1 MKDKDPI
8 SSFVQESHE
17 ESGPRTK
24 LQMKKEQGT
33 AGFCLKA
40 SGSPAAMKRLA
51 EIMNGIVI
59 VLSKHQLPE
68 EKKTRKRDDNYYGNE
83 TNYYGNE
90 TRGDINGTSYD

>member
-1 MKDKDPI
+1 MKKDKDPI

-17 ESGPRTK
+17 EKGPRTK

-51 EIMNGIVI
+51 EIMNEID
-59 VLSKHQLPE
+59 LSKHQLLE

-83 TNYYGNE
+83 T
-90 TRGDINGTSYD
+90 RGDINGTSYD